1 MQSSDFPI
9 FPLRVV
15 LYPGGPLPLRIFE
28 PRYVDMVSH
37 CMRNDSCFGVV
48 AVQEDSPEGSSRI
61 YGMGTAARIVDWDMG
76 SDGLLS
82 IRTLGEQCFRIESMS
97 KKTDGLDLACVSW
110 LEPEPVIVVPEAL
123 EYLSTVVMGLLD
135 EFEQLY
141 GDLPRR
147 PQDAAWLGYRLAEL
161 LPLSIAQK
169 QLYLELDD
177 PVARLQQLARDVSQL
192 RSDA

>member
-1 MQSSDFPI
+1 MHSSDFPI

-37 CMRNDSCFGVV
+37 CMRNTTSFGVV
-48 AVQEDSPEGSSRI
+48 AVQEDSREGSSRI
-61 YGMGTAARIVDWDMG
+61 FGAGTAARIVDFDL
-76 SDGLLS
+76 SDDGFLS
-82 IRTLGEQCFRIESMS
+82 IRTLGEQRFRIESMS
-97 KKTDGLDLACVSW
+97 KKTDGLDVASVSW
-110 LEPEPVIVVPEAL
+110 LDPEPVIAVPESL
-123 EYLSTVVMGLLD
+123 EYLSTVVMGLLE
-135 EFEQLY
+135 EFDQLY
-141 GDLPRR
+141 GDIPMR
-147 PQDAAWLGYRLAEL
+147 PKDASWLGYRLAEL
-161 LPLSIAQK
+161 LPLPIAQK